1 MKTLKLV
8 SGVKFQAFY
17 CESVARISSEVRR
30 IRQITL
36 HQKRVRHAIFV
47 VFFIYLLGSLPSP
60 SSLFPGFIDV
70 RQRFGNGLSKNA
82 CQLFTRYIR
91 KCYPRFGPLL
101 NDLLRF
107 SGNRHLGGEGKKV
120 RCYRKNIH
128 FKETTRVE

>member
-17 CESVARISSEVRR
+17 CGSVARIFSEVCR

-36 HQKRVRHAIFV
+36 HQKRARRAIFV
-47 VFFIYLLGSLPSP
+47 VFFIYFLGSLPSP

-70 RQRFGNGLSKNA
+70 RKRLGNGFSKNA
-82 CQLFTRYIR
+82 CQIFTRYIR
-91 KCYPRFGPLL
+91 VCYPRFGPLL

-120 RCYRKNIH
+120 RCCRKNVH
-128 FKETTRVE
+128 FKETT